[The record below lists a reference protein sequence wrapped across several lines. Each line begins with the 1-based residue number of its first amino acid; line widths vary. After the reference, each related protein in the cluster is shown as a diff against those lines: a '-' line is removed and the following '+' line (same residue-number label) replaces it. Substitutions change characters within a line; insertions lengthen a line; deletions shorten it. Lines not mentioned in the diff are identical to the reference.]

1 MEPTDS
7 VLNWNGKVQTVSA
20 DGKYEFADVA
30 VGSYDYS
37 VSNADDY
44 ATAEGTVTVKNK
56 NVETTV
62 QLELNKHTLTF
73 ALTPKDAEL
82 TVKKDNEELKSNSD
96 GSYSVTKGEY
106 TYSASAFGYKSI
118 DGTVTVPAGDYME
131 TVTLQKK
138 DAATA
143 RFVYAEDAAPTIKV
157 TYYDSAKYK
166 TITMTPEADGSYQL
180 PIGYEYNWEFDSAA
194 YIAQSG
200 TIDLTEAQKGDSKD
214 ITVPKSKKPTGTGTV
229 EYPYLI
235 SDASTGE

>member
-1 MEPTDS
+1 MVAIKQIQLLPPKLPTSWKPLPPPAGALAGALGGGFLADKR
-7 VLNWNGKVQTVSA
+7 NINNGYPILDWQYFGPRRQIYRHFQRGA
-20 DGKYEFADVA
+20 DRLRPQLERQGADRLRGRQVR
-30 VGSYDYS
+30 VCGRGRRQLRLP

-73 ALTPKDAEL
+73 CPTPKDAEL

-138 DAATA
+138 RCAT
-143 RFVYAEDAAPTIKV
+143 
-157 TYYDSAKYK
+157 SA
-166 TITMTPEADGSYQL
+166 L
-180 PIGYEYNWEFDSAA
+180 C
-194 YIAQSG
+194 
-200 TIDLTEAQKGDSKD
+200 LR
-214 ITVPKSKKPTGTGTV
+214 
-229 EYPYLI
+229 
-235 SDASTGE
+235 

>member
-1 MEPTDS
+1 MAVFFDPDAKYTVTFNVEPTDS

-96 GSYSVTKGEY
+96 GSYSV
-106 TYSASAFGYKSI
+106 SPRASI
-118 DGTVTVPAGDYME
+118 
-131 TVTLQKK
+131 
-138 DAATA
+138 
-143 RFVYAEDAAPTIKV
+143 PTPPPPSD
-157 TYYDSAKYK
+157 TS
-166 TITMTPEADGSYQL
+166 P
-180 PIGYEYNWEFDSAA
+180 
-194 YIAQSG
+194 
-200 TIDLTEAQKGDSKD
+200 LTEPSPSPPG
-214 ITVPKSKKPTGTGTV
+214 I
-229 EYPYLI
+229 I
-235 SDASTGE
+235 WRR